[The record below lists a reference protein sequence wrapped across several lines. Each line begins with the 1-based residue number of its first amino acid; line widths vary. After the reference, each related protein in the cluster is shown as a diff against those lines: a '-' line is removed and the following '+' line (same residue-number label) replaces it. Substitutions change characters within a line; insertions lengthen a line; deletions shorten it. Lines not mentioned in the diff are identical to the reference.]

1 MQILFILRFLLCA
14 SSFAL
19 LHLHSLYATSLG
31 GVCTRNNLHYARET
45 ICTFSMKLHLH
56 SSWVVAA
63 SMWFV
68 TDCMFNNGRNH
79 GYLCICG
86 VFMHP
91 AVFAAR
97 AVHTTSHLPSY
108 SFWSLILC
116 SRSTCASRFYLFTKF
131 LFSCKVYV
139 VLAGSWVIAGLFVQ
153 SRPRKHHQI
162 RILNIH
168 SKTSVIHDPPFIVS
182 DTGTFLRLCH
192 SACVC
197 HRVCDRDCA
206 CACTSVCVC
215 TSWCYLVNHNCN
227 YYWYKMM
234 IHAKQSYLRISSV
247 FPLIQCCHYKS
258 VMSFVYDI
266 ATVGDSRYWM
276 YPDHFV
282 ILYCTLISIAFH
294 GGQLALRCRG
304 GEYYVGVHH
313 ESVFA
318 SRAAVDKYSC
328 DLNTYAEILQRFW
341 KLSLSLL
348 IFHLS
353 FIPLYLN
360 TTC

>member
-1 MQILFILRFLLCA
+1 MHAKR
-14 SSFAL
+14 FAL
-19 LHLHSLYATSLG
+19 SAWS
-31 GVCTRNNLHYARET
+31 C
-45 ICTFSMKLHLH
+45 ICIL

-86 VFMHP
+86 AFLHP

-97 AVHTTSHLPSY
+97 AVHTTFYLPAY

-227 YYWYKMM
+227 YYWYNNTYQTIILKNL
-234 IHAKQSYLRISSV
+234 LRVSTNSVLTLHISNVICLRYCDCRWFSILNV
-247 FPLIQCCHYKS
+247 S
-258 VMSFVYDI
+258 RSFCD
-266 ATVGDSRYWM
+266 
-276 YPDHFV
+276 P
-282 ILYCTLISIAFH
+282 ILHINIDRLPWRTARVEMQ
-294 GGQLALRCRG
+294 GGRG
-304 GEYYVGVHH
+304 TTWRVHR

-328 DLNTYAEILQRFW
+328 LRFKYVLCNTVTFL
-341 KLSLSLL
+341 KLSMSLL